1 MRLSSFRTDLLLCAS
16 VFEKT
21 PSSPGLELTETVALT
36 SFARCD
42 SAAGT
47 RLREPFLNV
56 FLSQCCS
63 EPTLLA

>member
-1 MRLSSFRTDLLLCAS
+1 M
-16 VFEKT
+16 FEKT
-21 PSSPGLELTETVALT
+21 TPSPGLEHAETVALT